1 MSDHVDPATLGQ
13 LALPHLDALY
23 RTARRLTRAEADAQD
38 LLQQTYLE
46 GCRSAGTLA
55 DPGRMRAWLFR
66 ILRNLWA
73 DERRRPAALELVES
87 ELPPEVVGN
96 LEDEV
101 LRAGFDDEVVAALA
115 SLPAE
120 FRWAVVLV
128 DVEGMSYEEAGQI
141 MECPKGTV
149 RSRLARA
156 REALLAR
163 LHRARPAASRQGG
176 RT

>member
-1 MSDHVDPATLGQ
+1 VDPAAFGR
-13 LALPHLDALY
+13 LALPLMDALY
-23 RTARRLTRAEADAQD
+23 RTARRLTRSEADAQD

-46 GCRSAGTLA
+46 AFRSVRTLA
-55 DPGRMRAWLFR
+55 DPGRMRAWMFR

-73 DERRRPAALELVES
+73 DERRRPQALDLPES
-87 ELPPEVVGN
+87 ELPAAIIGN
-96 LEDEV
+96 LEEEV
-101 LRAGFDDEVVAALA
+101 LRAGFDDDVQAALG

-128 DVEGMSYEEAGQI
+128 DVEGMSYEEAAQI
-141 MECPKGTV
+141 MDCPTGTV

-163 LHRARPAASRQGG
+163 LHDSRPAAARQGG
-176 RT
+176 HA